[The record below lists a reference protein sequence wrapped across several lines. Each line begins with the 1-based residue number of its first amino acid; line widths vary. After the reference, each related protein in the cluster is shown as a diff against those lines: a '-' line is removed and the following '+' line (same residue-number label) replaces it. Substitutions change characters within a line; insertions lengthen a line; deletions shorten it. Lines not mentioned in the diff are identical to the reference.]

1 MDSIKKISLL
11 LLTVFYL
18 FLSTGVT
25 LLKTHCVCS
34 DSTRI
39 SLYTEAESCNEALR
53 EHTCCAD
60 VVTCESCDPSHEH
73 HTCGCDSPIVTYLKL
88 TDHFGEDSEL
98 QYPLAKQLVLIC
110 FPEVESLQ
118 TVAFSPE
125 PTVYPE
131 NSPPEN
137 PLYGRNLINFL
148 HQRKIALFV

>member
-1 MDSIKKISLL
+1 MDSIKKISLF

-25 LLKTHCVCS
+25 LLKTHCLCS
-34 DSTRI
+34 GSIRI
-39 SLYTEAESCNEALR
+39 SLYTEAESCNDAVSD
-53 EHTCCAD
+53 HTCCGEENLS
-60 VVTCESCDPSHEH
+60 ESSNDSSEH
-73 HTCGCDSPIVTYLKL
+73 HSCGCEAPVVTYLKL
-88 TDHFGEDSEL
+88 TNHFGEDSEL
-98 QYPLAKQLVLIC
+98 EYPLAKQLILMY

-137 PLYGRNLINFL
+137 PLFGRNLINFL